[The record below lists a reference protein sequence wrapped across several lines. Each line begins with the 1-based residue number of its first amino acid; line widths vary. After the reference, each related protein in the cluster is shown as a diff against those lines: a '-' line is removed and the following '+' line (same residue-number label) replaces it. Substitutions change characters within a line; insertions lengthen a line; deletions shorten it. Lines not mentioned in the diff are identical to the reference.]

1 MSEPQPLLAVGLPDY
16 RRPLVKPRKR
26 PVLTRDDYP
35 ESDGKPVGETPLHV
49 LVTFR
54 LFGALLLA
62 YKGRDDVIVG
72 CDQLMYYEPDNI
84 KKFLVPD
91 IFVVLGVKPRPEA
104 ERQTWRIWE
113 EGGYGPDF
121 VLEVTSK
128 STRKHDEGRKH
139 RIYEEIG
146 VREYWQYDP
155 TADYLTPELKG
166 HRLVSGGK
174 FEPVELEQRG
184 RLLVAPSLL
193 GLELHLQDGELR
205 LFDPNSG
212 YLPTQEEA
220 VEARQAAEQAQ
231 RKAEQAYLEAERKHR
246 ESERAHQESE
256 RAHQESERAHREAD
270 DARRVAE
277 ARVAEL
283 ERQLRGE

>member
-1 MSEPQPLLAVGLPDY
+1 MSETQPLPAHGLPDF
-16 RRPLVKPRKR
+16 RRPLAKPRKR

-35 ESDGKPVGETPLHV
+35 EADGKPVGETRLHV

-72 CDQLMYYEPDNI
+72 CDQLMYYEQDNI

-91 IFVVLGVKPRPEA
+91 IFVVLGVKPRPDA

-128 STRKHDEGRKH
+128 STRREDEGRKH
-139 RIYEEIG
+139 RIYQNLG

-155 TADYLTPELKG
+155 TADYLKPELKG
-166 HRLVSGGK
+166 HRLGPGGK
-174 FEPVELEQRG
+174 FEPVTLEQRG
-184 RLLVAPSLL
+184 ELLVAPSLL
-193 GLELHLQDGELR
+193 GLELHLQEGNLR
-205 LFDPNSG
+205 LFDPHSG

-220 VEARQAAEQAQ
+220 IEAQQAAERA
-231 RKAEQAYLEAERKHR
+231 RK
-246 ESERAHQESE
+246 
-256 RAHQESERAHREAD
+256 EAD
-270 DARRVAE
+270 DARRIAE
-277 ARVAEL
+277 ARIAEL
-283 ERQLRGE
+283 ERRLRGD

>member
-1 MSEPQPLLAVGLPDY
+1 MSESQPLLANGLPDF
-16 RRPLVKPRKR
+16 RRPLAKPRKR

-35 ESDGKPVGETPLHV
+35 GSDGKPVGETRLHV

-72 CDQLMYYEPDNI
+72 CDQLMYYEQDNI

-91 IFVVLGVKPRPEA
+91 IFVVLGVKPRPDA

-128 STRKHDEGRKH
+128 STRREDEGRKH
-139 RIYEEIG
+139 RIYETLG

-155 TADYLTPELKG
+155 TADYLKPELKG
-166 HRLVSGGK
+166 HRLGPGGK
-174 FEPVELEQRG
+174 FEPVTLEQRG
-184 RLLVAPSLL
+184 ELLVAPSLL
-193 GLELHLQDGELR
+193 GLELHLWDGNLR

-231 RKAEQAYLEAERKHR
+231 RKAE
-246 ESERAHQESE
+246 RAH
-256 RAHQESERAHREAD
+256 RESERAHREAD
-270 DARRVAE
+270 EARRVAE

-283 ERQLRGE
+283 QRRLRVD

>member
-1 MSEPQPLLAVGLPDY
+1 MSEPQPLLAVSLPDY

-35 ESDGKPVGETPLHV
+35 ESDGKPVGETRLHV

-62 YKGRDDVIVG
+62 HKGREDVIVG

-91 IFVVLGVKPRPEA
+91 IFVALGVEQRPEA

-121 VLEVTSK
+121 VLEVTSR
-128 STRKHDEGRKH
+128 STRRHDEGRKH
-139 RIYEEIG
+139 RIYEELG
-146 VREYWQYDP
+146 VREYWQFDP
-155 TADYLTPELKG
+155 TADYLKPELKG
-166 HRLVSGGK
+166 HRLGSGGK
-174 FEPVELEQRG
+174 FEPVALEERG
-184 RLLVAPSLL
+184 ELLVAPSLL

-205 LFDPNSG
+205 FFDPDRG
-212 YLPTQEEA
+212 YLHGHEGEA
-220 VEARQAAEQAQ
+220 EARQAAEQAQ
-231 RKAEQAYLEAERKHR
+231 QAAERAQRKAER
-246 ESERAHQESE
+246 
-256 RAHQESERAHREAD
+256 
-270 DARRVAE
+270 ARRQADEARRAAE

-283 ERQLRGE
+283 ERQLRGQ

>member
-1 MSEPQPLLAVGLPDY
+1 MSETQPLLARGQPDF
-16 RRPLVKPRKR
+16 RRPLAKPRKR

-35 ESDGKPVGETPLHV
+35 ESDGKPVGETRLHV

-62 YKGRDDVIVG
+62 HKGRDDVIVG
-72 CDQLMYYEPDNI
+72 CDQLMYYEQDNI
-84 KKFLVPD
+84 KRFLVPD
-91 IFVVLGVKPRPEA
+91 IFVVLGVKPRPDA

-139 RIYEEIG
+139 RIYERLG

-155 TADYLTPELKG
+155 TADYLKPELKG
-166 HRLVSGGK
+166 HRLGPGGK
-174 FEPVELEQRG
+174 FEPVALERRGEL
-184 RLLVAPSLL
+184 LLAPSLL
-193 GLELHLQDGELR
+193 GFELHLQDGELR
-205 LFDPNSG
+205 FFDPHRG
-212 YLPTQEEA
+212 YLRGHEEEA
-220 VEARQAAEQAQ
+220 EARQMAEQAHQAAERARQAAEQAQ
-231 RKAEQAYLEAERKHR
+231 R
-246 ESERAHQESE
+246 
-256 RAHQESERAHREAD
+256 EAD
-270 DARRVAE
+270 EARRVAE

-283 ERQLRGE
+283 ERQLRSQ